1 MGKAKSKEL
10 NKYFLKLSN
19 KLSEI
24 NQFETFPNPCVGAVL
39 VYKTIYRLL
48 TQEKMVHLMLS
59 TSCSKI
65 VKIYIIAIYTLL

>member
-1 MGKAKSKEL
+1 MDKAKSKEL

-39 VYKTIYRLL
+39 VYKNNI
-48 TQEKMVHLMLS
+48 S
-59 TSCSKI
+59 TS
-65 VKIYIIAIYTLL
+65 YTGKDGSPHMLLPKQLNLLLN

>member
-39 VYKTIYRLL
+39 VYKNNI
-48 TQEKMVHLMLS
+48 S
-59 TSCSKI
+59 TSYLFHCFGFNVSCFS
-65 VKIYIIAIYTLL
+65 LPQ